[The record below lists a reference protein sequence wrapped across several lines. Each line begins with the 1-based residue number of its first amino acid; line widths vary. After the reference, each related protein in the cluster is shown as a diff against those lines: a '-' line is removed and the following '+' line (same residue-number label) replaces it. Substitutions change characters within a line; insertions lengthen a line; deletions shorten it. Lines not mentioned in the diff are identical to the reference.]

1 MMKALKNFWDN
12 EDGAAMLEY
21 GLIAALVSVVAIA
34 SLQEI
39 GTKLN
44 AAFVAIK
51 DKLPGSAA

>member
-1 MMKALKNFWDN
+1 MTQALKNFWHD
-12 EDGAAMLEY
+12 ESGAAMLEY

-44 AAFVAIK
+44 AAFTAIK
-51 DKLPGSAA
+51 DKLPAAGA